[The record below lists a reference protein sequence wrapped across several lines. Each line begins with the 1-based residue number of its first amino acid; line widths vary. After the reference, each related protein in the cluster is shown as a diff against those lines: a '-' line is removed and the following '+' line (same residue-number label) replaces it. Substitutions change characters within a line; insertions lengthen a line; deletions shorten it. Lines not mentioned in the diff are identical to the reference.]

1 MEERMIIR
9 SAVLETV
16 CGITST
22 LPDNREPEFAFAGRS
37 NVGKSTLLNTLVER
51 KALARTSQTPGK
63 TQTINYYKVN
73 DAFYLVDLPGY
84 GYAKVSG
91 ATREKWGKMIEK
103 YLKRSKTLR
112 AIFLLID
119 MRHPPTAD
127 DRAMYA
133 WITAN
138 GFTPYVILTKADKL
152 SRNEQAKM
160 KAVIRKDLG
169 LSDTDTMIPFSGE
182 TKLGRD
188 EIRSILMSLLTTET

>member
-1 MEERMIIR
+1 M
-9 SAVLETV
+9 
-16 CGITST
+16 
-22 LPDNREPEFAFAGRS
+22 
-37 NVGKSTLLNTLVER
+37 
-51 KALARTSQTPGK
+51 
-63 TQTINYYKVN
+63 
-73 DAFYLVDLPGY
+73 DLPGY